1 MNIVRRNWLL
11 DVIVGGVLGGIVGAI
26 VAVNFV
32 IFVGIDDGY
41 EASIGQV
48 FDQNLFAGIVTVA
61 ALVAGPIIGIYAA
74 RRIRR
79 TRSAR

>member
-1 MNIVRRNWLL
+1 MDIGRRNWLFDIL
-11 DVIVGGVLGGIVGAI
+11 VGGVLGGVVGAI

-32 IFVGIDDGY
+32 IYVGIDEGY

-48 FDQNLFAGIVTVA
+48 FDQNALAGIVTIAVLTA
-61 ALVAGPIIGIYAA
+61 CPIIGIYAA

-79 TRSAR
+79 TRSVR